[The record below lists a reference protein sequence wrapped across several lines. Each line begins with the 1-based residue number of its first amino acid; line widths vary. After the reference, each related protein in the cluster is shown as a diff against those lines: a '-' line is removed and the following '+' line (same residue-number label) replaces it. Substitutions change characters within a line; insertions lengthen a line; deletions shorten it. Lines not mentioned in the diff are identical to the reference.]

1 MSLSVFIAAGMSVSF
16 FLSYHVGNSASVSPV
31 EFSKR
36 PMSAV
41 ANYPFHT
48 PISTQEFI
56 KGIKN
61 MFLQDF
67 GEQRQNGN
75 RPVIIRV
82 LSTVSLV

>member
-16 FLSYHVGNSASVSPV
+16 FLSYHVGNSASMSPV

-48 PISTQEFI
+48 PIVVSVLDRLEPGRRFST
-56 KGIKN
+56 
-61 MFLQDF
+61 
-67 GEQRQNGN
+67 
-75 RPVIIRV
+75 
-82 LSTVSLV
+82 

>member
-16 FLSYHVGNSASVSPV
+16 FILPCRKFSLNVPC

-48 PISTQEFI
+48 PTCGEYETEALVNGQTGFLWAP
-56 KGIKN
+56 KN
-61 MFLQDF
+61 L
-67 GEQRQNGN
+67 
-75 RPVIIRV
+75 
-82 LSTVSLV
+82 